1 MRSRWLPRV
10 ALGVVLAYLLVAVPV
25 GLRNTVL
32 RLRTAVRTVGLSAG
46 EVRARVFG
54 SRYVAAIE
62 QIRGAIPADEPYL
75 LSDRDEPGAQLW
87 VRFDLLPR
95 RAMTLQPT
103 ASEPERDTGDCW
115 RPQIRFLVVA
125 VGVGRPPLF
134 YERPAVVPPG
144 CPTAPWMRPG

>member
-25 GLRNTVL
+25 GLHNTVL
-32 RLRTAVRTVGLSAG
+32 RLRTAARTVGLSAG
-46 EVRARVFG
+46 AMRARVFG

-62 QIRGAIPADEPYL
+62 RIRRAIPADQPYL
-75 LSDRDEPGAQLW
+75 ISELDEPGAQLW

-95 RAMTLQPT
+95 RAMLLRRT
-103 ASEPERDTGDCW
+103 ASEPDGDAGDCW
-115 RPQIRFLVVA
+115 RQQVRFLVVA
-125 VGVGRPPLF
+125 VGVGRPPLY

-144 CPTAPWMRPG
+144 CPPAPWMRPG